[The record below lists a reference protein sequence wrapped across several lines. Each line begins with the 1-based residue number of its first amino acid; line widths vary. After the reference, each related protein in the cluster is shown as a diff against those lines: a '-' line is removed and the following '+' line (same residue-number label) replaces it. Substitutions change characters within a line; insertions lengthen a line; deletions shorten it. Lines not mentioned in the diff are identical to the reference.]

1 MAISK
6 LLQDKLALLPD
17 LPGCY
22 IMKDVE
28 DHILYVGKAKVL
40 KNRVRSYFHG
50 VHNNKTTKLVSHI
63 HDFEFIV
70 TGSEK
75 EALLLEIN
83 LIKKHR
89 PPFNIMFMD
98 DKMYPYI
105 EVSDGVDFT
114 VRIARNV
121 KNKKNKYFGP
131 YPSSTSAY
139 EIVKLINQIFPI
151 RKCKTM
157 PKQACLYYHM
167 HQCLAP
173 CILDVDVEKMKEIKG
188 QVVRFLKGD
197 VESVLRV
204 LIDKRNVAS
213 ENLQFER
220 AQELQNLIVSVE
232 HVSQKQTIDF
242 QDRLSRDVFGYYE
255 DKGYVC
261 FYGFFLREGKIL
273 ERTLSIAPI
282 YEEVEEAFVSYLAQY
297 YESNVVP
304 REILVPQGMDV
315 DTLEQLIA
323 THVRI
328 PERGE
333 KKKLVDLANQ
343 NAKQAHEQKF
353 QLVYKKD
360 RELEL
365 ANEKL
370 SLIFS
375 RPIHTVEL
383 FDNSHLQ
390 GSFNVSGL
398 VVFKDG
404 KPDKRS
410 YRKYSL
416 KDYRSDVDSMKEVV
430 YRRYFRLLKEH
441 KPMPDLLLVDGGRQ
455 QIAAAKEVKELLM
468 LDLMIAGLVKDD
480 KHTTRALM
488 NEDFEEIALS
498 KEESLFFL
506 LTRMQDEV
514 HRFAISYH
522 RNSRAKGMVHSILD
536 EVPGVGPVR
545 KKELLRV
552 FKSIKNMREASLQ
565 DLQGVVP
572 DGVASLLYA
581 RLHEGDS
588 SCIMDEKVDEDE

>member
-17 LPGCY
+17 QPGCY
-22 IMKDVE
+22 IMKDE
-28 DHILYVGKAKVL
+28 EKNILYVGKAKVL

-63 HDFEFIV
+63 HDFEYIV

-105 EVSDGVDFT
+105 EVSDEVDFT
-114 VRIARNV
+114 VRISRNV

-173 CILDVDVEKMKEIKG
+173 CIQDVDEKTMKEIKG
-188 QVVRFLKGD
+188 QVIRFLKGD
-197 VESVLRV
+197 VDDVLQM
-204 LIDKRNVAS
+204 LIEKRNAAS
-213 ENLQFER
+213 EALQFER
-220 AQELQNLIVSVE
+220 AQEIQNLIVSIE
-232 HVSQKQTIDF
+232 HVSEKQNIDI
-242 QDRLSRDVFGYYE
+242 QDRSSRDVFGYYE

-261 FYGFFLREGKIL
+261 FYGFFLRDGKIL

-282 YEEVEEAFVSYLAQY
+282 YEEVEEAFVAYLVQY
-297 YESNVVP
+297 YQSNVIP
-304 REILVPQGMDV
+304 KEILIPQGMDV
-315 DTLEQLIA
+315 ETLEQLIP
-323 THVRI
+323 THIRI

-333 KKKLVDLANQ
+333 KKKLVDLANK
-343 NAKQAHEQKF
+343 NAKQSHEQKF
-353 QLVYKKD
+353 LLVYKKD
-360 RELEL
+360 RELEM
-365 ANEKL
+365 ANQKL
-370 SLIFS
+370 SAIFHK
-375 RPIHTVEL
+375 PIHTVEL

-390 GSFNVSGL
+390 GTYNVSGL

-404 KPDKRS
+404 KPDKNA
-410 YRKYSL
+410 YRKYQL
-416 KDYRSDVDSMKEVV
+416 KEYRSDIDSMKEVI
-430 YRRYFRLLKEH
+430 YRRYFRLLKEQ
-441 KPMPDLLLVDGGRQ
+441 KPMPDLLLVDGGKQ
-455 QIAAAKEVKELLM
+455 QIVAAKEIKDMLM
-468 LDLMIAGLVKDD
+468 LDITIAGLVKDD

-488 NEDFEEIALS
+488 NENLEEIPLS

-522 RNSRAKGMVHSILD
+522 RNARAKGMVHSILD
-536 EVPGVGPVR
+536 DVLGIGPAR
-545 KKELLRV
+545 KKELMRV
-552 FKSIKNMREASLQ
+552 FKSIKNMKEASLH
-565 DLQGVVP
+565 DLEQVVP
-572 DGVASLLYA
+572 SAVASQLYA
-581 RLHEGDS
+581 RLHE
-588 SCIMDEKVDEDE
+588 ED